1 MFTHLDG
8 GRPVLPWE
16 PAARPHLF
24 HFHDQIHGHVHHG
37 RGGPVAAVS
46 LAGAAKAS
54 PVQGLLEI
62 VEQKSIVFFAQLVE
76 TSLPN

>member
-8 GRPVLPWE
+8 GRPALPLE
-16 PAARPHLF
+16 LAVRPHLF
-24 HFHDQIHGHVHHG
+24 HSHGQVHGHVHHG

-54 PVQGLLEI
+54 PIQGLLEI
-62 VEQKSIVFFAQLVE
+62 VEQKSIVFFAQVVE